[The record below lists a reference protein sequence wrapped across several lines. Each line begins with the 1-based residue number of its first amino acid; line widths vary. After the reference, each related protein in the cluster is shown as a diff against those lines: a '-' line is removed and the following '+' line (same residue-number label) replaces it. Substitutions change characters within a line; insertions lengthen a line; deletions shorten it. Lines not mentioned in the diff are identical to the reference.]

1 MRNELLYNGLR
12 LRNFGNLGC

>member
-12 LRNFGNLGC
+12 LKKFGNLGC